1 MIKAIWGKTMAEASE
16 IAKILSINFFTN
28 KIDDVLLRKDVD
40 LIFILCEL
48 NKLVLFNIII
58 KLFEF
63 LHRSSLFTQP
73 NFGKSIGNRQT
84 CSV

>member
-40 LIFILCEL
+40 IIFILCEFEIVLIL
-48 NKLVLFNIII
+48 NVLI
-58 KLFEF
+58 
-63 LHRSSLFTQP
+63 
-73 NFGKSIGNRQT
+73 
-84 CSV
+84 

>member
-40 LIFILCEL
+40 LIFILCEF
-48 NKLVLFNIII
+48 KIVLV
-58 KLFEF
+58 
-63 LHRSSLFTQP
+63 
-73 NFGKSIGNRQT
+73 
-84 CSV
+84 